1 MVLLGFRWNAQGPAG
16 TGHSQA
22 PLQFL
27 PWPLDEQGQG
37 QPTEEGQHTV
47 SREKIELQKKGD
59 SGHSLFHGLPM
70 FESETMLSQCHEVEH
85 EKKGPKH
92 LKFTLD

>member
-1 MVLLGFRWNAQGPAG
+1 MVLLGFNAQGPAG
-16 TGHSQA
+16 TGRSQA

-27 PWPLDEQGQG
+27 PWPLNEQGQG
-37 QPTEEGQHTV
+37 QPTEEGQHAV

-59 SGHSLFHGLPM
+59 SGHGLFPGLPM
-70 FESETMLSQCHEVEH
+70 FESETMLPQRHKVDH
-85 EKKGPKH
+85 EKRKGPKH